1 MYIDVFWSWWLY
13 PTSRSWCPIFKIKCS
28 AAHLLNADYIIM
40 YIKNQTI
47 KLHCTVWC
55 KTYNV
60 MDSFWKHW
68 VCYLT
73 NTKNNT
79 HRMIWIYVHT
89 FEILLD
95 AMVKWPLFEYF
106 WLLSGKKAQSQFGA
120 RGTGRRPETT
130 ADVTRCC
137 SMHKH
142 TNTRTQILVQTCCCL
157 AQVLLGAFWP
167 SAFQLPTSKI
177 GVVVGRWC
185 WSPIAEPRAEVGSS
199 VEERKAFTL
208 FEHRRGNRGKLDY
221 IFSYLWAKKCAE
233 DNDTKQKSIKLNSR
247 RPWRPFDS
255 WFLFTGSP
263 SPCQSVLHVLTFQRP
278 QIASRFYYVS

>member
-106 WLLSGKKAQSQFGA
+106 WLLSGKKAQ
-120 RGTGRRPETT
+120 GTITIRCERDRETT
-130 ADVTRCC
+130 RDDSRRD
-137 SMHKH
+137 SMLLDAQAHKH
-142 TNTRTQILVQTCCCL
+142 KNPNPCSN
-157 AQVLLGAFWP
+157 VLLLGP
-167 SAFQLPTSKI
+167 SASWCLLAKLLAFCLLPSNFQDWCC
-177 GVVVGRWC
+177 RW
-185 WSPIAEPRAEVGSS
+185 SLVLVADRRAES
-199 VEERKAFTL
+199 
-208 FEHRRGNRGKLDY
+208 RG
-221 IFSYLWAKKCAE
+221 W
-233 DNDTKQKSIKLNSR
+233 
-247 RPWRPFDS
+247 
-255 WFLFTGSP
+255 
-263 SPCQSVLHVLTFQRP
+263 
-278 QIASRFYYVS
+278 